1 MYDIFPW
8 ILVPIAIFFGFGVFL
23 AGSMSES
30 AISASLAD
38 KDE

>member
-1 MYDIFPW
+1 MYNIFPL
-8 ILVPIAIFFGFGVFL
+8 ILIPIFIFFGLTVFL

-38 KDE
+38 KKD